1 MCLGNIACF
10 SFVHE
15 FNLHDEAYRYAT
27 LMAAKITQNTTN
39 NWNNPN
45 AGVHYTPPM
54 GYDSLEGCANV
65 TGKVYHPIGVQ
76 IIPFRRSGAVSPV
89 TFSLTETIIVIVI
102 V

>member
-1 MCLGNIACF
+1 
-10 SFVHE
+10 
-15 FNLHDEAYRYAT
+15 
-27 LMAAKITQNTTN
+27 
-39 NWNNPN
+39 
-45 AGVHYTPPM
+45 M

-65 TGKVYHPIGVQ
+65 TGEVYHPIGVQ